1 MNPKTFKASTAKL
14 VLSQISRELGP
25 DAIIVSHSKIQ
36 DSKGRLWVEATA
48 SSKEGAEIA
57 QKIPT
62 ISEKI
67 TSKFLP
73 KKLLTPALVLIAL
86 VAVFLISVFLI
97 NRPLS
102 RKSIVPTHKQV
113 VFTGNAY
120 SPAISQDGKFIAYVN
135 DEASYEEKVMVKDM
149 ASGQEIEVFSVDS
162 HDSFVGELRWLPDG
176 SELSIL
182 VWWKDEGPKIFIV
195 PRLGGTARRLE
206 GTPYFAWS
214 PDGSRIAGTA
224 PNWKEII
231 IRDVSSGETI
241 SVPLKGSFTFIN
253 GFDWSP
259 TGKFLLFGTTDNE
272 EHFTLWTITTDGSTQ
287 QTVVEDDDELSSPL
301 WSHGGNTIFYFRMGA
316 YLKELWKIPV
326 SAETGKAIKSASLV
340 LPNLQAG
347 SYFSI
352 TVDGTKLLYTQGLQF
367 ANLWQVTVDGSGK
380 DQKVKI
386 KQLTRGTLWNK
397 NPSISP
403 DGSLVAFMRG
413 DVKKSNIYVMPIEG
427 GSPKQITFL
436 NSLNDGPVWS
446 PDGKEIA
453 YGSNEGGEFKVWK
466 VNAQG
471 GRPFQFVR
479 GQLSGSSRILAWFP
493 GENILYLSPD
503 KRNLFI
509 LNPDTEEDNPL
520 LHDDSVGWVSS
531 PRYSPD
537 AQKVAIYWF
546 RPSTS
551 YDGLNGLWI
560 IPLEDSSQAFY
571 LAEDARPIGWSAD
584 GSWIYATERMARM
597 LKILKVSIKGN
608 QTQTVLT
615 MPFPLEKGFPLIY
628 EQVSMTADEKK
639 FVFSVA
645 RSHSD
650 VWMVENFNTEMK

>member
-1 MNPKTFKASTAKL
+1 MRPKNFRAPTPKQL
-14 VLSQISRELGP
+14 LSQISRELGP
-25 DAIIVSHSKIQ
+25 DAIIVSHKEIQ

-48 SSKEGAEIA
+48 SPNEEELGPESITLIA
-57 QKIPT
+57 D
-62 ISEKI
+62 EK
-67 TSKFLP
+67 TLKFSS
-73 KKLLTPALVLIAL
+73 KKLFVPALVFISLA
-86 VAVFLISVFLI
+86 AVFLLSVFLI
-97 NRPLS
+97 RRLPS
-102 RKSIVPTHKQV
+102 RKPIPPTHKQI

-120 SPAISQDGKFIAYVN
+120 LPAISQDGKFIAYVN
-135 DEASYEEKVMVKDM
+135 YEASYEEKVMVKDV
-149 ASGQEIEVFSVDS
+149 ASGQEIEVFSADL
-162 HDSFVGELRWLPDG
+162 HDSFVTELRWLPDG

-182 VWWKDEGPKIFIV
+182 VWWIDEGSKIFIV

-206 GTPYFAWS
+206 GTPWFAWS

-224 PNWKEII
+224 PNWKKII

-259 TGKFLLFGTTDNE
+259 TGKFFLFGTTDND
-272 EHFTLWTITTDGSTQ
+272 EHFTIWTITTDGSTQ
-287 QTVVEDDDELSSPL
+287 KIVVEDDLELSSPL
-301 WSHGGNTIFYFRMGA
+301 WSYGGNTIFYFRVGA
-316 YLKELWKIPV
+316 HQKELWKIPV
-326 SAETGKAIKSASLV
+326 SSDTGKAIKPASLV

-347 SYFSI
+347 NYFSI
-352 TVDGTKLLYTQGLQF
+352 TVDGTKLLYTQELRF
-367 ANLWQVTVDGSGK
+367 ANLWQVTFDGSGK
-380 DQKVKI
+380 DQKEKI

-413 DVKKSNIYVMPIEG
+413 DAKKSNIYVMPIEG

-436 NSLNDGPVWS
+436 NSLNDSPVWS

-471 GRPFQFVR
+471 GRHFQFVR
-479 GQLSGSSRILAWFP
+479 SQLSGSSRTLAWFP
-493 GENILYLSPD
+493 GENILYRSPD
-503 KRNLFI
+503 NRNLFI
-509 LNPDTEEDNPL
+509 LNPDTEEENPL

-537 AQKVAIYWF
+537 AQKVAVRWW

-571 LAEDARPIGWSAD
+571 LEEDAHPIGWSAD
-584 GSWIYATERMARM
+584 GSWIYAVERMVRM
-597 LKILKVSIKGN
+597 LKILKVSIKGS
-608 QTQTVLT
+608 QTQTVLA
-615 MPFPLEKGFPLIY
+615 MPFPLEKGFPLLY
-628 EQVSMTADEKK
+628 EQMSMTADEKK
-639 FVFSVA
+639 FVFSVEK
-645 RSHSD
+645 SHSD
-650 VWMVENFNTEMK
+650 VWMVENFDPEMK